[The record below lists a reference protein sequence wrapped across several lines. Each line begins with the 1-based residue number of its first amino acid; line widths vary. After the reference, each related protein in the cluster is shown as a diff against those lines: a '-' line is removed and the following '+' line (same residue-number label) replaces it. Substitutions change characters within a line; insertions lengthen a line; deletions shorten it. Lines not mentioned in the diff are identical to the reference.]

1 MSETSFKHVVR
12 MVGFDLPGDVKVPYA
27 ISRIRGVGVN
37 LAMALSKQLGIDP
50 SLRLGEVEEEKLE
63 SLERVLRDKKHAS
76 LPLWFKNRRSDVLES
91 EDMHLIGSDLLMGV
105 RGDVELL
112 KRIKC
117 WRGVRHSLGLKV
129 RGQRTRVTGRFGR
142 SVGVSKGKL
151 KQAAAAAPAA
161 QGSQQGA

>member
-50 SLRLGEVEEEKLE
+50 SLRLGEVEDEKLE
-63 SLERVLRDKKHAS
+63 SLERALRDKKHAS

-151 KQAAAAAPAA
+151 KQAAAAPAA

>member
-27 ISRIRGVGVN
+27 ISRIRGVGLN
-37 LAMALSKQLGIDP
+37 LALALTKQLGIDP
-50 SLRLGEVEEEKLE
+50 TLRLGEVEEEKLE
-63 SLERVLRDKKHAS
+63 SLERVLRDKKHVA
-76 LPLWFKNRRSDVLES
+76 LPIWFKNRRSDVLEN

-151 KQAAAAAPAA
+151 KQVGASSG
-161 QGSQQGA
+161 QSSQQGA

>member
-27 ISRIRGVGVN
+27 ISRIRGVGLN
-37 LAMALSKQLGIDP
+37 LALALTKQLGIDP
-50 SLRLGEVEEEKLE
+50 TLRLGEVEEEKLE
-63 SLERVLRDKKHAS
+63 SLERVRRDKKHVA
-76 LPLWFKNRRSDVLES
+76 LPIWFKNRRSDVLEN

-151 KQAAAAAPAA
+151 KQVGASSG
-161 QGSQQGA
+161 QSSQQGA

>member
-1 MSETSFKHVVR
+1 LSETSFRHVVR

-27 ISRIRGVGVN
+27 LSRIRGVGIN
-37 LAMALSKQLGIDP
+37 LALSLCKQLGIDP
-50 SLRLGEVEEEKLE
+50 SLRLGEVEEAKLE
-63 SLERVLRDKKHAS
+63 SLERVLRDKKHPA
-76 LPLWFKNRRSDVLES
+76 LPLWFKNRRSDVLEN
-91 EDMHLIGSDLLMGV
+91 EDMHLIGSELLMGV

-151 KQAAAAAPAA
+151 KQAAASSATQAE
-161 QGSQQGA
+161 QK

>member
-1 MSETSFKHVVR
+1 MSETSFRHVVR
-12 MVGFDLPGDVKVPYA
+12 MVGFDLPGDTKVPYA
-27 ISRIRGVGVN
+27 LSRIRGVGIN
-37 LAMALSKQLGIDP
+37 LALALCRQLGIDP
-50 SLRLGEVEEEKLE
+50 NLRLGEVEESKLE
-63 SLERVLRDKKHAS
+63 SLERVLRDRKHEF
-76 LPLWFKNRRSDVLES
+76 LPAWFKNRRSDVIEN
-91 EDMHLIGSDLLMGV
+91 EGMHLTGSDLLIGV

-151 KQAAAAAPAA
+151 KQAAAPAA
-161 QGSQQGA
+161 EQKEQGK

>member
-1 MSETSFKHVVR
+1 LSETSFKHVVR

-27 ISRIRGVGVN
+27 ISRIRGVGLN
-37 LAMALSKQLGIDP
+37 LALALTKQLGIDP
-50 SLRLGEVEEEKLE
+50 TLRLGEVEEEKLE
-63 SLERVLRDKKHAS
+63 SLERVLRDKKHVA
-76 LPLWFKNRRSDVLES
+76 LPIWFKNRRSDVLEN

-151 KQAAAAAPAA
+151 KQVGASSG
-161 QGSQQGA
+161 QSSQQGA

>member
-1 MSETSFKHVVR
+1 

-27 ISRIRGVGVN
+27 LSRIRGVGIN
-37 LAMALSKQLGIDP
+37 LAIALCKQLGIDP
-50 SLRLGEVEEEKLE
+50 SLRLGEIDDAKIE
-63 SLERVLRDKKHAS
+63 SLERVLRDKKHAT
-76 LPLWFKNRRSDVLES
+76 LPLWFKNRRSDTIES

-105 RGDVELL
+105 RGDVELV

-117 WRGVRHSLGLKV
+117 WKGVRHSLGLKV

-151 KQAAAAAPAA
+151 KQAMAPSAAPAPAA
-161 QGSQQGA
+161 QPQPQK